1 MKQMLV
7 SDIVCVIMLLWALQF
22 IVQIYTEFLA
32 KKLYTR
38 VTGTSK
44 GYSWRKF
51 RKSIDTFAV
60 PPHEELAQK
69 VKALTRLSTW
79 LVLAICILFFLAL
92 LVKEFG

>member
-1 MKQMLV
+1 MKETLV
-7 SDIVCVIMLLWALQF
+7 SAIVCVIVPLWALQL

-51 RKSIDTFAV
+51 RKSMDAFAV
-60 PPHEELAQK
+60 SPHEKLAKK
-69 VKALTRLSTW
+69 VKALYRLSAW
-79 LVLAICILFFLAL
+79 LVLAISILFFLAL
-92 LVKEFG
+92 VVKKLG

>member
-1 MKQMLV
+1 MKETLV
-7 SDIVCVIMLLWALQF
+7 GAMIYVIMLLWALQL
-22 IVQIYTEFLA
+22 IVQIYAEFLA

-51 RKSIDTFAV
+51 RKSMDTFAV

-79 LVLAICILFFLAL
+79 LAWAICILFFLAL
-92 LVKEFG
+92 LVKKFG